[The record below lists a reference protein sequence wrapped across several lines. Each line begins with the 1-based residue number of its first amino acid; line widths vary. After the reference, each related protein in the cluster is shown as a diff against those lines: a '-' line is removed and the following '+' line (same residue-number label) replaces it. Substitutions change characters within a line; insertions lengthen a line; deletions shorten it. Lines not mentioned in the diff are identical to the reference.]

1 MLTNT
6 NKAIFIDLI
15 YDYEQNPDKWNFKG
29 KRPAVLYFH
38 APWCGVCLALD
49 KVITQMAQVYEGK
62 VDFYSIDV
70 AQESELNKEF
80 GARTVPSLLF
90 IPTTGSLQRILG
102 MLSKPQFESI
112 LNSMIH

>member
-1 MLTNT
+1 MLRNI
-6 NKAIFIDLI
+6 NKASFIEQI
-15 YDYEQNPDKWNFKG
+15 YDYEKSPDRWTFKG
-29 KRPAVLYFH
+29 ERPAVLYFH

-49 KVITQMAQVYEGK
+49 KVITEIAEAYDGK

-70 AQESELNKEF
+70 AQEGELNKEF

-90 IPTTGSLQRILG
+90 IPMAGPLQRILG
-102 MLSKPQFESI
+102 MLSQPQFESI